1 MKLVFMG
8 TSDFAVPCLTRLAQ
22 KYEVAAVFT
31 QPDKPKGRG
40 MKLKP
45 TPVKAEALNLGIPVY
60 QPDRIRDGESLNILK
75 ELNPDCII
83 VVSYGQILPKAVLEL
98 PRLGCINVHA
108 SLLPDYRGAAP
119 IHWAILNGE
128 KETGI
133 TTMYMDVGLDTGD
146 MILKAVSPI
155 TEEITVGELHDL
167 LALQG
172 AELLM
177 ETLGLMEADK
187 SPRTPQDIH
196 AGSYAPMIGREL
208 SEIDWS
214 WDAQK
219 ICNRIRGLDP
229 WPSAQSTLLGIRFK
243 LFRASV
249 VQKEHCSAPGTVLQ
263 VNPEGLMIAAGHD
276 AVLIQEIQGDG
287 SKRMPVSAYILGR
300 TIAVGARFGG

>member
-8 TSDFAVPCLTRLAQ
+8 TSDFAVPCLASLAKQ
-22 KYEVAAVFT
+22 HEVSAVFT

-40 MKLKP
+40 MKLLP
-45 TPVKAEALNLGIPVY
+45 TPVKAEAVRLGLPVY
-60 QPDRIRDGESLNILK
+60 QPDRIRDDESLAILK
-75 ELNPDCII
+75 ELKPDCIV
-83 VVSYGQILPKAVLEL
+83 VVSYGQILPRTILEL

-133 TTMYMDVGLDTGD
+133 TTMYMDIGLDTGD
-146 MILKAVSPI
+146 MILKSTCSIMPD
-155 TEEITVGELHDL
+155 ITVGELHDL
-167 LALQG
+167 LAVQG

-177 ETLGLMEADK
+177 ETLILMEAGK
-187 SPRTPQDIH
+187 APRTPQDVH

-214 WDAQK
+214 WEARK

-229 WPSAQSTLLGIRFK
+229 WPSAHSMLQGNRYK
-243 LFRASV
+243 LFKPVLIANDHH
-249 VQKEHCSAPGTVLQ
+249 KEPGTVLQ
-263 VNPEGLMIAAGHD
+263 VKPEGILVAAGRD
-276 AVLIQEIQGDG
+276 AVLIQEIQGAG

-300 TIAVGARFGG
+300 TIPVGARFGG

>member
-22 KYEVAAVFT
+22 QHDVVAVFT

-40 MKLKP
+40 MKLQS

-60 QPDRIRDGESLNILK
+60 QPNRIRDDESLNILK
-75 ELNPDCII
+75 ELNPDGII
-83 VVSYGQILPKAVLEL
+83 VVSYGQILPKTILEL
-98 PRLGCINVHA
+98 PHLGCINVHA
-108 SLLPDYRGAAP
+108 SLLPHYRGAAP

-128 KETGI
+128 TETGV
-133 TTMYMDVGLDTGD
+133 TTMHMDAGLDTGD
-146 MILKAVSPI
+146 MILKAVCPI
-155 TEEITVGELHDL
+155 TDEITVGELHDL

-172 AELLM
+172 ADLLT
-177 ETLGLMEADK
+177 ETLALMEAGNA
-187 SPRTPQDIH
+187 PRMPQDIE
-196 AGSYAPMIGREL
+196 AGTYAPMIGREL

-214 WDAQK
+214 WEAQK

-229 WPSAQSTLLGIRFK
+229 WPSAQSTLLGTRFK
-243 LFRASV
+243 LFRASAIP
-249 VQKEHCSAPGTVLQ
+249 KEHCQEPGTVLQ
-263 VNPEGLMIAAGHD
+263 VNPEGLLIAAGRH

-300 TIAVGARFGG
+300 KIAVGARFGG